1 MNIKINNKEYDL
13 YFGFDFIDYINNN
26 SSLSVQGMQIGLGGV
41 QMLSLGITNKTP
53 STMRLI
59 IKGATNTLNSKPSNA
74 DIEEYISD
82 LIVANKY
89 DEVFDSLVQELG
101 EHALVLREMGV
112 SQEDIVKK
120 LEKEEKKK

>member
-41 QMLSLGITNKTP
+41 QMLSLGITNKSP

-82 LIVANKY
+82 LIVANEY
-89 DEVFDSLVQELG
+89 DKVFDSLVQELG